1 MLFQSYFDVVSV
13 LGHLKSQNTSKFP
26 VSVYYI
32 SIITRGVS
40 SLRNIIIKFIKTK
53 SMSDSIVIDQVNLL
67 HQIHVLPD
75 VSPRVLDY
83 RLLVMIFLIPVLILL
98 LNTACDVE

>member
-32 SIITRGVS
+32 SIITREG
-40 SLRNIIIKFIKTK
+40 
-53 SMSDSIVIDQVNLL
+53 D
-67 HQIHVLPD
+67 
-75 VSPRVLDY
+75 LDFFSFGAY
-83 RLLVMIFLIPVLILL
+83 RSLILTVNKFAASNPCSTRRFSASVRL
-98 LNTACDVE
+98 PTIDH